1 MGKQKMEFSLI
12 TSLCPLATWTAI
24 LGTVNLTVI
33 FSVISICLAAMGA
46 LIKIFGPNHK
56 INDENLRNSP
66 YLIGLEKDIKEKE
79 SKLKEEIK
87 DKENKLNGLKEI
99 VNVQHVEVEK
109 LKVESKNSSKS
120 LEELKQDNRDLVQR
134 LDDLLKQFMEY
145 MEG

>member
-1 MGKQKMEFSLI
+1 MALEFI
-12 TSLCPLATWTAI
+12 TLATWATWTSLIGTA
-24 LGTVNLTVI
+24 NLTVI
-33 FSVISICLAAMGA
+33 LSVTAFCLTAMGT

-56 INDENLRNSP
+56 INDENLRTSP
-66 YLIGLEKDIKEKE
+66 YLMELDKGMQDKEK
-79 SKLKEEIK
+79 KLKEEIQ
-87 DKENKLNGLKEI
+87 DKENKLNGIKEI
-99 VNVQHVEVEK
+99 VNAQHVEVEK